1 MRADASIER
10 TAHDQALARLD
21 FDRSPFTIAWEVT
34 RACAYSCKHC
44 RASAQPKR
52 DPNEL
57 STNEGKALIEDIAGF
72 GTNPILVFTG
82 GDPLM
87 RPDLFE
93 LASYADSQGLRV
105 SLTPTATAL
114 VTRKNMDKAA
124 ASGVRRV
131 AFSLDSADQAIHDE
145 FRGFSGSFE
154 RTMQGIKNAQAA
166 GLPLQVNT
174 TVTGINSDHIKEMVD
189 LLEQWQVVQWSVF
202 FLVPTGRGAE
212 LPMLDAAEH
221 EGMLN
226 WLYDLSGVASFDL
239 KATAAPHFR
248 RIAIQ
253 RSREKGEKT
262 FVGAGYQYAD
272 GLDRPTRGV
281 NDGRG
286 FMFVSHIGEVCP
298 SGFLPIVAGNAREES
313 AVEIYRD
320 SELFKRLRDESLL
333 EGKCGICE
341 YREVCGGSRARAYGV
356 TGNYLASDPS
366 CNYEPEEHPITGV
379 AAA

>member
-1 MRADASIER
+1 MRSAAGKER
-10 TAHDQALARLD
+10 AAHDKALARLD
-21 FDRSPFTIAWEVT
+21 FDRAPFTIAWEVT

-57 STNEGKALIEDIAGF
+57 STDEGMALIEDIARF

-87 RPDLFE
+87 RQDLFE
-93 LASYADSQGLRV
+93 LASYADSKGLRV

-114 VTRKNMDKAA
+114 ITRKNMDKAA
-124 ASGVRRV
+124 ASGVRRI
-131 AFSLDSADQAIHDE
+131 AFSLDSADSAIHDE

-154 RTMQGIKNAQAA
+154 RTCAGIENARAA
-166 GLPLQVNT
+166 GLPLQINT
-174 TVTGINSDHIKEMVD
+174 TITGINSDHIEQMVE
-189 LLEQWQVVQWSVF
+189 LLEKWEVVQWSVF
-202 FLVPTGRGAE
+202 FLVPTGRGAQ
-212 LPMLDAAEH
+212 LPMIDAAQH
-221 EGMLN
+221 ERMLN
-226 WLYDLSGVASFDL
+226 WLYDLSGEASFDL
-239 KATAAPHFR
+239 KATVAPHFR

-286 FMFVSHIGEVCP
+286 FMFISHVGEVCP
-298 SGFLPIVAGNAREES
+298 SGFLPLAAGNAREES
-313 AVEIYRD
+313 VVDIYRD
-320 SELFKRLRDESLL
+320 SELFRRLRDDSLL
-333 EGKCGICE
+333 EGKCGRCE
-341 YREVCGGSRARAYGV
+341 YREVCGGSRARAYAV
-356 TGNYLASDPS
+356 TGNYLASDPA
-366 CNYEPEEHPITGV
+366 CEYQPQEQV
-379 AAA
+379 ATDRSVA